1 MVPLRAEEETELEL
15 LNSSRRFYTRRDS
28 LTLRTRSSI
37 VITGEAR
44 KKRQKEHPILSWLVP
59 VCYVSENVANRI
71 LIIDKS

>member
-44 KKRQKEHPILSWLVP
+44 KKRQKEHPILS
-59 VCYVSENVANRI
+59 
-71 LIIDKS
+71 